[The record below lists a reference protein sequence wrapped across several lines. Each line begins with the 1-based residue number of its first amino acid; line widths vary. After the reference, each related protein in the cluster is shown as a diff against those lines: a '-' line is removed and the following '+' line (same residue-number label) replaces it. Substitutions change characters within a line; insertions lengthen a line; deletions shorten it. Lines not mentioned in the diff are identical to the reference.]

1 MTELFTQ
8 LGIDWRLLLS
18 QAVNF
23 LLLVVILRTFAYR
36 PLLKLLRERRTKIE
50 EGIRKTEEADLR
62 LAEVNL
68 LAKDKL
74 KQAEKESL
82 EILRQTEKQAKRL
95 EAELLQKAKEKEAAE
110 IKNAELIIQA
120 KMEEAKQAIYKEA
133 AEIVKRAIIK
143 TVELEPEK
151 IDDALVE
158 KAIKSV

>member
-23 LLLVVILRTFAYR
+23 LLLVVILRAFAYR

-50 EGIRKTEEADLR
+50 EGIRKAEEADLR
-62 LAEVNL
+62 LADANL

>member
-1 MTELFTQ
+1 
-8 LGIDWRLLLS
+8 
-18 QAVNF
+18 
-23 LLLVVILRTFAYR
+23 
-36 PLLKLLRERRTKIE
+36 
-50 EGIRKTEEADLR
+50 
-62 LAEVNL
+62 
-68 LAKDKL
+68 
-74 KQAEKESL
+74 QAEKESL

-95 EAELLQKAKEKEAAE
+95 EVELLQKAKEKEAAE

-158 KAIKSV
+158 KAVKSV